1 MFVTWACPAC
11 DETFKKKN
19 CLGDGKYCASQHNVR
34 SKMTGIQVLNE
45 DIRQYCIYDL
55 AKQGK
60 LEGYKNNRGIFS
72 GL

>member
-1 MFVTWACPAC
+1 
-11 DETFKKKN
+11 
-19 CLGDGKYCASQHNVR
+19 
-34 SKMTGIQVLNE
+34 MTGIQVLNE

-72 GL
+72 GLSQGEDYTVAYFEYIK